1 MAHGHPVGPPLD
13 KVAPD
18 LDLISVDL
26 YAGYLP
32 SDPNGT
38 AEAVAARA
46 FVEKEVYPRLAPHQ
60 KIMVVPG
67 TFGCSN
73 TSFMP
78 LALTQKS
85 VVEKLKAYFEWGKA
99 DPRMAGI
106 NPCERP
112 PTPQAAGGCCLLEA
126 CADGRSW
133 TLWPRAFQPPAQQPG
148 RDGPAVRHG
157 ARSDQHA

>member
-26 YAGYLP
+26 YEGYLP

-112 PTPQAAGGCCLLEA
+112 TPLRLLAAA
-126 CADGRSW
+126 CPRPVLTMS
-133 TLWPRAFQPPAQQPG
+133 LFNRAFQPPAQQPG
-148 RDGPAVRHG
+148 RGWQAV
-157 ARSDQHA
+157 